1 MGEEQT
7 MKDEEKKLE
16 LKNPTIYQT
25 NENCQVFNGP
35 ISGCVFAMPGS
46 NVTQVGKSQQTDEKD
61 AELARRL
68 LPLLGDEEEA
78 RKFPMRIHGMKNTDI
93 TKLVNT
99 LWEKGVIPEGTKP
112 TDIWKVLH
120 DLGYYTASDRN
131 WNDQVSF
138 TTRKRK

>member
-1 MGEEQT
+1 

-46 NVTQVGKSQQTDEKD
+46 NVTQVGGGRQTEGRDE
-61 AELARRL
+61 ELARRL
-68 LPLLGDEEEA
+68 VPLLGDEVEA
-78 RKFPMRIHGMKNTDI
+78 GKFPGRIEGMKNTEI

>member
-1 MGEEQT
+1 MEEEIIV
-7 MKDEEKKLE
+7 KDEEKKLE

-35 ISGCVFAMPGS
+35 ISGCVFAMPGA
-46 NVTQVGKSQQTDEKD
+46 NVTQIGENRQADERD
-61 AELARRL
+61 EELARRQV
-68 LPLLGDEEEA
+68 PLFKDEEEA
-78 RKFPMRIHGMKNTDI
+78 RKFPGRIHGMKNTDI

-99 LWEKGVIPEGTKP
+99 LWEKSVIPEGTKP

-131 WNDQVSF
+131 WNDQVLF
-138 TTRKRK
+138 DKKKRK

>member
-1 MGEEQT
+1 MEEELIV
-7 MKDEEKKLE
+7 KDEDKKLE
-16 LKNPTIYQT
+16 LKTPTIYQT

-46 NVTQVGKSQQTDEKD
+46 NVTQVGENRQTDERD
-61 AELARRL
+61 EELARRL
-68 LPLLGDEEEA
+68 VPLFKDEEEA
-78 RKFPMRIHGMKNTDI
+78 RKFPGRIHGMKNTEI

-99 LWEKGVIPEGTKP
+99 LWEKNVIPEGTKP

-131 WNDQVSF
+131 WNDQVLF
-138 TTRKRK
+138 DKKKRK